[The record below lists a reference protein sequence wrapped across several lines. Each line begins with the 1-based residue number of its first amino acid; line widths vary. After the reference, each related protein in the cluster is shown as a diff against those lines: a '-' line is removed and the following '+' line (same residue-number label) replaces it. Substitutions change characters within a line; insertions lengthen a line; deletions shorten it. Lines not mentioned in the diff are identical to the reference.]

1 MLLLEEPN
9 ELGCDNK
16 HYTNGGV
23 NLSVINVSVGNFL
36 LYPDELSM

>member
-16 HYTNGGV
+16 HYTNDGV
-23 NLSVINVSVGNFL
+23 NVSVINVSVGSFL
-36 LYPDELSM
+36 LYPDETLM